1 MKKKLMIFAAVFVVI
16 VLIFVLP
23 GLLVKE
29 EGLEIDESKVETI
42 EIQRWNKNIKF
53 EQGETSKIVDILN
66 DIIVKKNVSIVDK
79 FKEMIYGVSKDNY
92 IITINYADGK
102 HKQII
107 LHKSGNIRIDGI
119 DMIIVEKISLIL
131 LQIFIKI
138 NMNSI

>member
-1 MKKKLMIFAAVFVVI
+1 MKKKLMILAAVFVGI

-29 EGLEIDESKVETI
+29 ERLEIDESKVETI

-53 EQGETSKIVDILN
+53 EQDETSEIVDILN

-119 DMIIVEKISLIL
+119 EYDNCGKNQFDAITDIYENKYE
-131 LQIFIKI
+131 
-138 NMNSI
+138 